1 MTATLLKNIEII
13 SGKYIELKEK
23 FGVKKI
29 GIFGSFARDEQ
40 KKTSDIDILV
50 ELEKPIGIF
59 QFLDLEEY
67 LSKLLKRKVDLT
79 TKKAIKKIIKKAVL
93 KETIYV

>member
-1 MTATLLKNIEII
+1 MTDALLKNIELI
-13 SGKYIELKEK
+13 SKNCSELKEK

-67 LSKLLKRKVDLT
+67 LSKLLKRKVDLV
-79 TKKAIKKIIKKAVL
+79 TKKAIKKTIQKAVL